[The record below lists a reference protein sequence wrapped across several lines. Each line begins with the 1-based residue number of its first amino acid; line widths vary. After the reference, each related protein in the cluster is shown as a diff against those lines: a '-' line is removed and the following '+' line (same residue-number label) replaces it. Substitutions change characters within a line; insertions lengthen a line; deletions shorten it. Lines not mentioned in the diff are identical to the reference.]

1 MSNSAQI
8 LVSNDDG
15 VQAPGLLALK
25 QALESLGEVT
35 VIAPERGWSAA
46 GHTKTMHKPLR
57 IWQVELADGS
67 AAYTS
72 SGTPS
77 DCVALA
83 VMEAIP
89 VQPDLVVSGINSGA
103 NMGHDI
109 TYSGTVAA
117 AMEGVIAELPAM
129 AVSLDTSDEA
139 ADYGYAAH
147 VAALLA
153 RQLLER
159 GLPRQVL
166 LNVNVP
172 DLPPEEIKGIRITR
186 LGQRVY
192 RDVLVV
198 RSDPRGRPYYW
209 VGGDRPLGVAED
221 GTDVGALAEGYVSVT
236 PLFMD
241 MTAHHL
247 LDEMRGWNLTLE

>member
-1 MSNSAQI
+1 MGNPAQI

-25 QALESLGEVT
+25 RALESLGAVT

-57 IWQVELADGS
+57 IWQVQLADGS
-67 AAYTS
+67 PAHMS

-77 DCVALA
+77 DCVGLA
-83 VMEAIP
+83 VLEAIP
-89 VQPDLVVSGINSGA
+89 VQPDLVVSGINTGA
-103 NMGHDI
+103 NVGHDI

-117 AMEGVIAELPAM
+117 AMEGVIAGLPAM
-129 AVSLDTSDEA
+129 AVSLDSSDET
-139 ADYGYAAH
+139 ADYGYAAE

-153 RQLLER
+153 GQLLER
-159 GLPRQVL
+159 GLPPKVL

-172 DLPPEEIKGIRITR
+172 HLPPEEIKGVRITR
-186 LGQRVY
+186 LGEQVY
-192 RDVLVV
+192 ANVLVQ
-198 RSDPRGRPYYW
+198 RKDPRGRPYFW
-209 VGGDRPLGVAED
+209 VGGDRLVGVAED

-236 PLFMD
+236 PLLMD
-241 MTAHHL
+241 MTADHL
-247 LDEMRGWNLTLE
+247 LDEMRGWKLALE